1 MAPNPSTQTAGTTN
15 TNLTDAAQEVK
26 SALGVWHDKSR
37 REVVQI
43 AKDKNFVRFSNDIE
57 RANADQNTPLDDK
70 KIYQNIELRFAKK
83 EAKQYLRKTKT
94 DLLIDDA
101 KERASGKDTGN
112 FPKIITN
119 FTTRLDT
126 ELQLGGEEKS
136 VTKAAPKAA

>member
-1 MAPNPSTQTAGTTN
+1 MTNKVSTQKAGATN
-15 TNLTDAAQEVK
+15 SNLTDAAQEVK

-37 REVVQI
+37 KEIVQI

-57 RANADQNTPLDDK
+57 KANADQNIPFDDK
-70 KIYQNIELRFAKK
+70 KIYKNIELRFAKK

-101 KERASGKDTGN
+101 KERANGKDTGN

-119 FTTRLDT
+119 FTTRLDK
-126 ELQLGGEEKS
+126 ELQLGDDK
-136 VTKAAPKAA
+136 PKTSDTNLTT

>member
-1 MAPNPSTQTAGTTN
+1 MAQNNS
-15 TNLTDAAQEVK
+15 NLTDAAQEVK
-26 SALGVWHDKSR
+26 SALGIWHDKSR
-37 REVVQI
+37 KAKVEI

-57 RANADQNTPLDDK
+57 RANIDQNTPLDDK

-101 KERASGKDTGN
+101 KERAIGKDTGN

-119 FTTRLDT
+119 FTTRLDS
-126 ELQLGGEEKS
+126 ELQLGGED
-136 VTKAAPKAA
+136 KASTHGQPPKTV